1 MYDVIIIGAGPAGL
15 TAAIYLGR
23 AGKKVL
29 ILEKNV
35 YGGQIVNSKEVENYP
50 AISKISGFDFSNNLY
65 NQAKNFGAELKYE
78 TVVNLTKDKEVTTN
92 RGKYQAKS
100 IIIAT
105 GLSNRTLEIDG
116 VDSFIG
122 RGISYCATCD
132 GNFFKDK
139 VVAVVG
145 GGNTALEDAIFLS
158 NICKKVY
165 LIHRRNTLRG
175 EKILQDILAKKDNVE
190 YILNSNV
197 VKINGNELLESIIIN
212 TKGEETEL
220 KIDGLFLAIG
230 QIPNNSYIDI
240 INLDEMGYAIAS
252 EDCKT
257 NVDGIYVAGDFRTKK
272 VRQLVTAAADG
283 ATAAINAIEYIERC
297 EKDDNNKE

>member
-23 AGKKVL
+23 AGKKLL

-50 AISKISGFDFSNNLY
+50 AISKISGFEFSNNLY

-165 LIHRRNTLRG
+165 IIHRRTTFRG
-175 EKILQDILAKKDNVE
+175 EKILQDILNKKENVE
-190 YILNSNV
+190 FILNSNV

-212 TKGEETEL
+212 TNNEEKEL
-220 KIDGLFLAIG
+220 QIDGLFLAIG

-240 INLDEMGYAIAS
+240 IDLDEKGYAIAN

-257 NVDGIYVAGDFRTKK
+257 NIDGIYVAGDFRTKK
-272 VRQLVTAAADG
+272 VRQLVTAASDG
-283 ATAAINAIEYIERC
+283 ALAAVACI
-297 EKDDNNKE
+297 KDLNK

>member
-23 AGKKVL
+23 AGKKLL

-50 AISKISGFDFSNNLY
+50 AISKISGFEFSNNLY

-165 LIHRRNTLRG
+165 IIHRRTTFRG
-175 EKILQDILAKKDNVE
+175 EKILQDILNKKENVE
-190 YILNSNV
+190 FILNSNV

-212 TKGEETEL
+212 TNNEEKEL
-220 KIDGLFLAIG
+220 QIDGLFLAIG

-240 INLDEMGYAIAS
+240 IDLDEKGYAIAN

-257 NVDGIYVAGDFRTKK
+257 NIDGIYVAGDFRIKK
-272 VRQLVTAAADG
+272 VRQLVTAASDG
-283 ATAAINAIEYIERC
+283 ATAAINAIEYIERSD
-297 EKDDNNKE
+297 KK

>member
-50 AISKISGFDFSNNLY
+50 AICKISGFEFSNNLY

-165 LIHRRNTLRG
+165 IIHRRTTFRG
-175 EKILQDILAKKDNVE
+175 EKILQDILNKKENIEFV
-190 YILNSNV
+190 LNSNV

-212 TKGEETEL
+212 ANNEEREL
-220 KIDGLFLAIG
+220 QIDGLFLAIG

-240 INLDEMGYAIAS
+240 IELDEKGYAIAN

-257 NVDGIYVAGDFRTKK
+257 NIDGIYVAGDFRTKK
-272 VRQLVTAAADG
+272 VRQLVTAASDG
-283 ATAAINAIEYIERC
+283 ATAAINAIEYIERSDR
-297 EKDDNNKE
+297 K

>member
-50 AISKISGFDFSNNLY
+50 AISKISGFEFSNNLY

-78 TVVNLTKDKEVTTN
+78 TVLNLTKDKEVTTN

-165 LIHRRNTLRG
+165 IIHRRTTFRG
-175 EKILQDILAKKDNVE
+175 EKILQDILNKKENVE
-190 YILNSNV
+190 FVLNSNV

-212 TKGEETEL
+212 TNNEEREL
-220 KIDGLFLAIG
+220 QIDGLFLAIG

-240 INLDEMGYAIAS
+240 IELDEKGYAIAN

-257 NVDGIYVAGDFRTKK
+257 NIDGIYVAGDFRTKK
-272 VRQLVTAAADG
+272 VRQLVTAASDG
-283 ATAAINAIEYIERC
+283 ATAAINAIEYIERSD
-297 EKDDNNKE
+297 KK

>member
-50 AISKISGFDFSNNLY
+50 AISKISGFEFSNNLY

-165 LIHRRNTLRG
+165 IIHRRTTFRG
-175 EKILQDILAKKDNVE
+175 EKILQDILNKKENIEFV
-190 YILNSNV
+190 LNSNV

-212 TKGEETEL
+212 TNNEEREL
-220 KIDGLFLAIG
+220 QIDGLFLAIG

-240 INLDEMGYAIAS
+240 IELDEKGYAIAN

-257 NVDGIYVAGDFRTKK
+257 NIDGIYVAGDFRTKK
-272 VRQLVTAAADG
+272 VRQLVTAASDG
-283 ATAAINAIEYIERC
+283 ATAAINAIEYIERSD
-297 EKDDNNKE
+297 KK

>member
-165 LIHRRNTLRG
+165 IIHRRTTFRG
-175 EKILQDILAKKDNVE
+175 EKILQDILNKKENVE
-190 YILNSNV
+190 FVLNSNV

-212 TKGEETEL
+212 TNNEEKEL
-220 KIDGLFLAIG
+220 QIDGLFLAIG

-240 INLDEMGYAIAS
+240 IDLDEKGYAIAN

-257 NVDGIYVAGDFRTKK
+257 NIDGIYVAGDFRTKK
-272 VRQLVTAAADG
+272 VRQLVTAASDG
-283 ATAAINAIEYIERC
+283 ATAAINAIEYIERSD
-297 EKDDNNKE
+297 KK

>member
-23 AGKKVL
+23 AGKKLL

-50 AISKISGFDFSNNLY
+50 AISKISGFEFSNNLY

-165 LIHRRNTLRG
+165 IVHRRTTFRG
-175 EKILQDILAKKDNVE
+175 EKILQDILNKKENVE
-190 YILNSNV
+190 FVLNSNV

-212 TKGEETEL
+212 TNNEEREL
-220 KIDGLFLAIG
+220 QIDGLFLAIG

-240 INLDEMGYAIAS
+240 IDLDEKGYAIAN

-257 NVDGIYVAGDFRTKK
+257 NIDGIYVAGDFRTKK
-272 VRQLVTAAADG
+272 VRQLVTAASDG
-283 ATAAINAIEYIERC
+283 ATAAINAIEYIERSD
-297 EKDDNNKE
+297 KK

>member
-50 AISKISGFDFSNNLY
+50 AISKISGFEFSNNLY

-165 LIHRRNTLRG
+165 IIHRRTTFRG
-175 EKILQDILAKKDNVE
+175 EKILQDILNKKENIEFV
-190 YILNSNV
+190 LNSNV

-212 TKGEETEL
+212 TNNEEREL
-220 KIDGLFLAIG
+220 QIDGLFLAIG

-240 INLDEMGYAIAS
+240 IELDEKGYAIAN

-257 NVDGIYVAGDFRTKK
+257 NIDGIYVVGDFRTKK
-272 VRQLVTAAADG
+272 VRQLVTAASDG
-283 ATAAINAIEYIERC
+283 ATAAINAIEYIERSDR
-297 EKDDNNKE
+297 K

>member
-23 AGKKVL
+23 AGKKLL

-50 AISKISGFDFSNNLY
+50 AISKISGFEFSNNLY

-165 LIHRRNTLRG
+165 IIHRRTTFRG
-175 EKILQDILAKKDNVE
+175 EKILQDILNKKENVE
-190 YILNSNV
+190 FILNSNV

-212 TKGEETEL
+212 TNNEEKEL
-220 KIDGLFLAIG
+220 QIDGLFLAIG

-240 INLDEMGYAIAS
+240 IDLDEKGYAIAN

-257 NVDGIYVAGDFRTKK
+257 NIDGIYVAGDFRTKK
-272 VRQLVTAAADG
+272 VRQLVTAASDG
-283 ATAAINAIEYIERC
+283 ATAAINAIEYIERSD
-297 EKDDNNKE
+297 KK

>member
-50 AISKISGFDFSNNLY
+50 AISKISGFEFSNNLY

-165 LIHRRNTLRG
+165 IIHRRTTFRG
-175 EKILQDILAKKDNVE
+175 EKILQDILNKKENVE
-190 YILNSNV
+190 FVFNSNV

-212 TKGEETEL
+212 TNNEEREL
-220 KIDGLFLAIG
+220 QIDGLFLAIG

-240 INLDEMGYAIAS
+240 IELDEKGYAIAN

-257 NVDGIYVAGDFRTKK
+257 NIDGIYVAGDFRTKK
-272 VRQLVTAAADG
+272 VRQLVTAASDG
-283 ATAAINAIEYIERC
+283 ATAAINAIEYIERSD
-297 EKDDNNKE
+297 KK

>member
-50 AISKISGFDFSNNLY
+50 AISKISGFEFSNNLY

-78 TVVNLTKDKEVTTN
+78 TVVNLTTDKEVTTN

-165 LIHRRNTLRG
+165 IIHRRTTFRG
-175 EKILQDILAKKDNVE
+175 EKILQDILNKKENVE
-190 YILNSNV
+190 FVLNSNV

-212 TKGEETEL
+212 TNNEEKEL
-220 KIDGLFLAIG
+220 QIDGLFLAIG

-240 INLDEMGYAIAS
+240 IDLDEKGYAIAN

-257 NVDGIYVAGDFRTKK
+257 NIDGIYVAGDFRTKK
-272 VRQLVTAAADG
+272 VRQLVTAASDG
-283 ATAAINAIEYIERC
+283 ATAAINAIEYIERSD
-297 EKDDNNKE
+297 KNDSN

>member
-50 AISKISGFDFSNNLY
+50 AISKISGFEFSNNLY

-165 LIHRRNTLRG
+165 IIHRRTTFRG
-175 EKILQDILAKKDNVE
+175 EKILQDILNKKENIEFV
-190 YILNSNV
+190 LNSNV

-212 TKGEETEL
+212 ANNEEREL
-220 KIDGLFLAIG
+220 QIDGLFLAIG

-240 INLDEMGYAIAS
+240 IELDEKGYAIAN

-257 NVDGIYVAGDFRTKK
+257 NIDGIYVAGDFRTKK
-272 VRQLVTAAADG
+272 VRQLVTAASDG
-283 ATAAINAIEYIERC
+283 ATAAINAIEYIERSDR
-297 EKDDNNKE
+297 K

>member
-78 TVVNLTKDKEVTTN
+78 TVVNLTTDKEVTTN

-165 LIHRRNTLRG
+165 IIHRRTTFRG
-175 EKILQDILAKKDNVE
+175 EKILQDILNKKENVE
-190 YILNSNV
+190 FVLNSNV

-212 TKGEETEL
+212 TNNEEKEL
-220 KIDGLFLAIG
+220 QIDGLFLAIG

-240 INLDEMGYAIAS
+240 IDLDEKGYAIAN

-257 NVDGIYVAGDFRTKK
+257 NIDGIYVAGDFRTKK
-272 VRQLVTAAADG
+272 VRQLVTAASDG
-283 ATAAINAIEYIERC
+283 ATAAINAIEYIERSD
-297 EKDDNNKE
+297 KNDSN

>member
-50 AISKISGFDFSNNLY
+50 AISKISGFEFSNNLY

-78 TVVNLTKDKEVTTN
+78 TVLNLTKDKEVTTN

-165 LIHRRNTLRG
+165 IIHRRTTFRG
-175 EKILQDILAKKDNVE
+175 EKILQDILNKKENVE
-190 YILNSNV
+190 FVLNSNV

-212 TKGEETEL
+212 TNNEEREL
-220 KIDGLFLAIG
+220 QIDGLFLAIG

-240 INLDEMGYAIAS
+240 IDLDEKGYAIAN

-257 NVDGIYVAGDFRTKK
+257 NIDGIYVAGDFRTKK
-272 VRQLVTAAADG
+272 VRQLVTAASDG
-283 ATAAINAIEYIERC
+283 ATAAINAIEYIERSD
-297 EKDDNNKE
+297 KK

>member
-1 MYDVIIIGAGPAGL
+1 MRINKYLALSGVGSRRKVEAYVLDGLVKVNGKVITELSFDV
-15 TAAIYLGR
+15 
-23 AGKKVL
+23 
-29 ILEKNV
+29 
-35 YGGQIVNSKEVENYP
+35 
-50 AISKISGFDFSNNLY
+50 
-65 NQAKNFGAELKYE
+65 
-78 TVVNLTKDKEVTTN
+78 
-92 RGKYQAKS
+92 
-100 IIIAT
+100 
-105 GLSNRTLEIDG
+105 
-116 VDSFIG
+116 
-122 RGISYCATCD
+122 
-132 GNFFKDK
+132 
-139 VVAVVG
+139 
-145 GGNTALEDAIFLS
+145 NT
-158 NICKKVY
+158 
-165 LIHRRNTLRG
+165 
-175 EKILQDILAKKDNVE
+175 KKDNVE

-240 INLDEMGYAIAS
+240 IDLDEMGYAIAS

>member
-23 AGKKVL
+23 AGKKLL

-50 AISKISGFDFSNNLY
+50 AISKISGFEFSNNLY

-165 LIHRRNTLRG
+165 IVHRRNTFRG
-175 EKILQDILAKKDNVE
+175 EKILQDILNKKENVE
-190 YILNSNV
+190 FVFNSNV

-212 TKGEETEL
+212 TNNEEREL
-220 KIDGLFLAIG
+220 QIDGLFLAIG

-240 INLDEMGYAIAS
+240 IDLDEKGYAIAN

-257 NVDGIYVAGDFRTKK
+257 NIDGIYVAGDFRTKK
-272 VRQLVTAAADG
+272 VRQLVTAASDG
-283 ATAAINAIEYIERC
+283 ATAAINAIEYIERSD
-297 EKDDNNKE
+297 KK

>member
-50 AISKISGFDFSNNLY
+50 AISKISGFEFSNNLY

-165 LIHRRNTLRG
+165 IIHRRTTFRG
-175 EKILQDILAKKDNVE
+175 EKILQDILNKKENVE
-190 YILNSNV
+190 YVLNSNV

-212 TKGEETEL
+212 TNNEEREL
-220 KIDGLFLAIG
+220 QIDGLFLAIG

-240 INLDEMGYAIAS
+240 IDLDEKGYAIAN

-257 NVDGIYVAGDFRTKK
+257 NIDGIYVAGDFRTKK
-272 VRQLVTAAADG
+272 VRQLVTAASDG
-283 ATAAINAIEYIERC
+283 ATAAINAIEYIERSD
-297 EKDDNNKE
+297 KK

>member
-50 AISKISGFDFSNNLY
+50 AISKISGFEFSNNLY

-165 LIHRRNTLRG
+165 IIHRRTTFRG
-175 EKILQDILAKKDNVE
+175 EKILQDILNKKENVE
-190 YILNSNV
+190 FVLNSNV

-212 TKGEETEL
+212 TNNEEKEL
-220 KIDGLFLAIG
+220 QIDGLFLAIG

-240 INLDEMGYAIAS
+240 IDLDEKGYAIAN

-257 NVDGIYVAGDFRTKK
+257 NIDGIYVAGDFRTKK
-272 VRQLVTAAADG
+272 VRQLVTAASDG
-283 ATAAINAIEYIERC
+283 ATAAINAIEYIERSD
-297 EKDDNNKE
+297 KK

>member
-165 LIHRRNTLRG
+165 IIHRRTTFRG
-175 EKILQDILAKKDNVE
+175 EKILQDILNKKENVE
-190 YILNSNV
+190 FVLNSNV

-212 TKGEETEL
+212 TNNEEKEL

-240 INLDEMGYAIAS
+240 IDLDEKGYAIAN

-257 NVDGIYVAGDFRTKK
+257 NIDGIYVAGDFRTKK
-272 VRQLVTAAADG
+272 VRQLVTAASDG
-283 ATAAINAIEYIERC
+283 ATAAINAIEYIERSD
-297 EKDDNNKE
+297 KNDSN

>member
-23 AGKKVL
+23 AGKKLL

-50 AISKISGFDFSNNLY
+50 AISKISGFEFSNNLY

-165 LIHRRNTLRG
+165 IIHRRTTFRG
-175 EKILQDILAKKDNVE
+175 EKILQDILNKKENVE
-190 YILNSNV
+190 FILNSNV

-212 TKGEETEL
+212 TNNEEKEL
-220 KIDGLFLAIG
+220 QIDGLFLAIG

-240 INLDEMGYAIAS
+240 IDLDEKGYAIAN

-257 NVDGIYVAGDFRTKK
+257 NIDGIYVAGDFRTKK
-272 VRQLVTAAADG
+272 VRQ
-283 ATAAINAIEYIERC
+283 
-297 EKDDNNKE
+297 

>member
-29 ILEKNV
+29 MLEKNV

-50 AISKISGFDFSNNLY
+50 AISKISGFEFSNNLY

-165 LIHRRNTLRG
+165 IIHRRTTFRG
-175 EKILQDILAKKDNVE
+175 EKILQDILNKKENVE
-190 YILNSNV
+190 FVLNSNV

-212 TKGEETEL
+212 TNNEEKEL
-220 KIDGLFLAIG
+220 QIDGLFLAIG

-240 INLDEMGYAIAS
+240 IDLDEKGYAIAN

-257 NVDGIYVAGDFRTKK
+257 NIDGIYVAGDFRTKK
-272 VRQLVTAAADG
+272 VRQLVTAASDG
-283 ATAAINAIEYIERC
+283 ATAAINAIEYIERSD
-297 EKDDNNKE
+297 KK

>member
-23 AGKKVL
+23 AGKKLL

-50 AISKISGFDFSNNLY
+50 AISKISGFEFSNNLY

-165 LIHRRNTLRG
+165 IVHRRTTFRG
-175 EKILQDILAKKDNVE
+175 EKILQDILNKKENVE
-190 YILNSNV
+190 FILNSNV
-197 VKINGNELLESIIIN
+197 VKINGNELWESIIIN
-212 TKGEETEL
+212 TNNEEKEL
-220 KIDGLFLAIG
+220 QIDGLFLAIG

-240 INLDEMGYAIAS
+240 IDLDEKGYAIAN

-257 NVDGIYVAGDFRTKK
+257 NIDGIYVAGDFRTKK
-272 VRQLVTAAADG
+272 VRQLVTAASDG
-283 ATAAINAIEYIERC
+283 ATAAINAIEYIERSD
-297 EKDDNNKE
+297 KKW

>member
-50 AISKISGFDFSNNLY
+50 AISKISGFEFSNNLY

-105 GLSNRTLEIDG
+105 GLSNRTLEIEG

-165 LIHRRNTLRG
+165 IIHRRTTFRG
-175 EKILQDILAKKDNVE
+175 EKILQDILNKKENVE
-190 YILNSNV
+190 FVLNSNV

-212 TKGEETEL
+212 TNNEEKEL
-220 KIDGLFLAIG
+220 QIDGLFLAIG

-240 INLDEMGYAIAS
+240 IDLDEKGYAIAN

-257 NVDGIYVAGDFRTKK
+257 NIDGIYVAGDFRTKK
-272 VRQLVTAAADG
+272 VRQLVTAASDG
-283 ATAAINAIEYIERC
+283 ATAAINAIEYIERSD
-297 EKDDNNKE
+297 KK

>member
-50 AISKISGFDFSNNLY
+50 AISKISGFEFSNNLY

-165 LIHRRNTLRG
+165 IIHRRTTFRG
-175 EKILQDILAKKDNVE
+175 EKILQDILNKKENVE
-190 YILNSNV
+190 FVFNSNV

-212 TKGEETEL
+212 TNNEEKEL
-220 KIDGLFLAIG
+220 QIDGLFLAIG

-240 INLDEMGYAIAS
+240 IDLDEKGYAIAN

-257 NVDGIYVAGDFRTKK
+257 NIDGIYVAGDFRTKK
-272 VRQLVTAAADG
+272 VRQLVTAASDG
-283 ATAAINAIEYIERC
+283 ATAAINVIEYIERSD
-297 EKDDNNKE
+297 KK

>member
-23 AGKKVL
+23 AGKKLL

-50 AISKISGFDFSNNLY
+50 AISKISGFEFSNNLY

-165 LIHRRNTLRG
+165 IVHRRTTFRG
-175 EKILQDILAKKDNVE
+175 EKILQDILNKKENVE
-190 YILNSNV
+190 FVFNSNV

-212 TKGEETEL
+212 TNNEEREL
-220 KIDGLFLAIG
+220 QIDGLFLAIG

-240 INLDEMGYAIAS
+240 IDLDEKGYAIAN

-257 NVDGIYVAGDFRTKK
+257 NIDGIYVAGDFRTKK
-272 VRQLVTAAADG
+272 VRQLVTAASDG
-283 ATAAINAIEYIERC
+283 TTAAINAIEYIERSD
-297 EKDDNNKE
+297 KK

>member
-23 AGKKVL
+23 AGKKLL

-50 AISKISGFDFSNNLY
+50 AISKISGFEFSNNLY

-165 LIHRRNTLRG
+165 IIHRRTTFRG
-175 EKILQDILAKKDNVE
+175 EKILQDILNKKENVE
-190 YILNSNV
+190 YVLNSNV

-212 TKGEETEL
+212 TNNEEKEL
-220 KIDGLFLAIG
+220 QIDGLFLAIG

-240 INLDEMGYAIAS
+240 IDLDEKGYAIAN

-257 NVDGIYVAGDFRTKK
+257 NIDGIYVAGDFRTKK
-272 VRQLVTAAADG
+272 VRQLVTAASDG
-283 ATAAINAIEYIERC
+283 ATAAINAIEYIERSD
-297 EKDDNNKE
+297 KNDSN

>member
-23 AGKKVL
+23 AGKKLL

-50 AISKISGFDFSNNLY
+50 AISKISGFEFSNNLY

-165 LIHRRNTLRG
+165 IIHRRTTFKG
-175 EKILQDILAKKDNVE
+175 EKILQDILNKKENVE
-190 YILNSNV
+190 FVFNSNV

-212 TKGEETEL
+212 TNNEEKEL
-220 KIDGLFLAIG
+220 QIDGLFLAIG

-240 INLDEMGYAIAS
+240 IDLDEKGYAIAN

-257 NVDGIYVAGDFRTKK
+257 NIDGIYVAGDFRTKK
-272 VRQLVTAAADG
+272 VRQLVTAASDG
-283 ATAAINAIEYIERC
+283 ATAAINAIEYIERSD
-297 EKDDNNKE
+297 KK

>member
-23 AGKKVL
+23 AGKKLL

-50 AISKISGFDFSNNLY
+50 AISKISGFEFSNNLY

-165 LIHRRNTLRG
+165 IIHRRTTFRG
-175 EKILQDILAKKDNVE
+175 EKILQDILNKKENVE
-190 YILNSNV
+190 FILNSNV

-212 TKGEETEL
+212 TNNEEREL
-220 KIDGLFLAIG
+220 QIDGLFLAIG

-240 INLDEMGYAIAS
+240 IDLDEKGYAIAN

-257 NVDGIYVAGDFRTKK
+257 NIDGIYVAGDFRTKK
-272 VRQLVTAAADG
+272 VRQLVTAASDG
-283 ATAAINAIEYIERC
+283 ATAAINAIEYIERSD
-297 EKDDNNKE
+297 KK

>member
-23 AGKKVL
+23 AGKKLL

-50 AISKISGFDFSNNLY
+50 AISKISGFEFSNNLY

-165 LIHRRNTLRG
+165 IVHRRTTFRG
-175 EKILQDILAKKDNVE
+175 EKILQDILNKKENVE
-190 YILNSNV
+190 FILNSNV

-212 TKGEETEL
+212 TNNEEREL
-220 KIDGLFLAIG
+220 QIDGLFLAIG

-240 INLDEMGYAIAS
+240 IDLDEKGYAIAN

-257 NVDGIYVAGDFRTKK
+257 NIDGIYVAGDFRTKK
-272 VRQLVTAAADG
+272 VRQLVTAASDG
-283 ATAAINAIEYIERC
+283 ATAAINAIEYIERID
-297 EKDDNNKE
+297 KK

>member
-50 AISKISGFDFSNNLY
+50 AISKISGFEFSNNLY

-78 TVVNLTKDKEVTTN
+78 TVVNLTTDKEVTTN

-165 LIHRRNTLRG
+165 IIHRRTTFRG
-175 EKILQDILAKKDNVE
+175 EKILQDILNKKENVE
-190 YILNSNV
+190 FVFNSNV

-212 TKGEETEL
+212 TNNEEKEL
-220 KIDGLFLAIG
+220 QIDGLFLAIG

-240 INLDEMGYAIAS
+240 IDLDEKGYAIAN

-257 NVDGIYVAGDFRTKK
+257 NIDGIYVAGDFRTKK
-272 VRQLVTAAADG
+272 VRQLVTAASDG
-283 ATAAINAIEYIERC
+283 ATAAINAIEYIERSD
-297 EKDDNNKE
+297 KK

>member
-23 AGKKVL
+23 AGKKLL

-50 AISKISGFDFSNNLY
+50 AISKISGFEFSNNLY
-65 NQAKNFGAELKYE
+65 NQAINFGAELKYE

-165 LIHRRNTLRG
+165 IIHRRTTFRG
-175 EKILQDILAKKDNVE
+175 EKILQDILNKKENVE
-190 YILNSNV
+190 FVFNSNV

-212 TKGEETEL
+212 TNNEEKEL
-220 KIDGLFLAIG
+220 QIDGLFLAIG

-240 INLDEMGYAIAS
+240 IDLDEKGYAIAN
-252 EDCKT
+252 EYFKT
-257 NVDGIYVAGDFRTKK
+257 NIYGIYVAGDFRTKK
-272 VRQLVTAAADG
+272 VRQLVTAASDG
-283 ATAAINAIEYIERC
+283 ATAAINAIEYIERSD
-297 EKDDNNKE
+297 KK

>member
-50 AISKISGFDFSNNLY
+50 AISKISGFEFSNNLY

-165 LIHRRNTLRG
+165 IIHRRTTFRG
-175 EKILQDILAKKDNVE
+175 EKILQDILNKKENVE
-190 YILNSNV
+190 FVFNSNV

-212 TKGEETEL
+212 TNNEEREL
-220 KIDGLFLAIG
+220 QIDGLFLAIG

-240 INLDEMGYAIAS
+240 IDLDEKGYAIAN

-257 NVDGIYVAGDFRTKK
+257 NIDGIYVAGDFRTKK
-272 VRQLVTAAADG
+272 VRQLVTAESDG
-283 ATAAINAIEYIERC
+283 ATAAINAIEYIERSD
-297 EKDDNNKE
+297 KK

>member
-50 AISKISGFDFSNNLY
+50 AISKISGFEFSNNLY

-165 LIHRRNTLRG
+165 IIHRRTTFRG
-175 EKILQDILAKKDNVE
+175 EKILQDILNKKENIEFVF
-190 YILNSNV
+190 NSNV

-212 TKGEETEL
+212 TNNEEREL
-220 KIDGLFLAIG
+220 QIDGLFLAIG

-240 INLDEMGYAIAS
+240 IELDEKGYAIAN

-257 NVDGIYVAGDFRTKK
+257 NIDGIYVAGDFRTKK
-272 VRQLVTAAADG
+272 VRQLVTAASDG
-283 ATAAINAIEYIERC
+283 ATAAINAIEYIERSDR
-297 EKDDNNKE
+297 K

>member
-50 AISKISGFDFSNNLY
+50 AIIKISGFDFSNNLY

-165 LIHRRNTLRG
+165 IIHRRTTFRG
-175 EKILQDILAKKDNVE
+175 EKILQDILNKKENVE
-190 YILNSNV
+190 FVFNSNV

-212 TKGEETEL
+212 TNNEEKEL
-220 KIDGLFLAIG
+220 QIDGLFLAIG

-240 INLDEMGYAIAS
+240 IDLDEKGYAIAN

-257 NVDGIYVAGDFRTKK
+257 NIDGIYVAGDFRTKK
-272 VRQLVTAAADG
+272 VRQLVTAASDG
-283 ATAAINAIEYIERC
+283 ATAAINAIEYIERSD
-297 EKDDNNKE
+297 KK

>member
-50 AISKISGFDFSNNLY
+50 AISKISGFEFSNNLY
-65 NQAKNFGAELKYE
+65 NQAKYFGAELKYE

-165 LIHRRNTLRG
+165 IIHRRTTFRG
-175 EKILQDILAKKDNVE
+175 EKILQDILNKKENVE
-190 YILNSNV
+190 FVLNSNV

-212 TKGEETEL
+212 TNNEEKEL
-220 KIDGLFLAIG
+220 QIDGLFLAIG

-240 INLDEMGYAIAS
+240 IDLDEKGYAIAN

-257 NVDGIYVAGDFRTKK
+257 NIDGIYVAGDFRTKK
-272 VRQLVTAAADG
+272 VRQLVTAASDG
-283 ATAAINAIEYIERC
+283 ATAAINAIEYIERSD
-297 EKDDNNKE
+297 KNDSN

>member
-23 AGKKVL
+23 AGKKLL

-50 AISKISGFDFSNNLY
+50 AISKISGFEFSNNLY

-165 LIHRRNTLRG
+165 IIHRRTTFRG
-175 EKILQDILAKKDNVE
+175 EKILQDILNKKENVE
-190 YILNSNV
+190 FVLNSNV

-212 TKGEETEL
+212 TNNEEKEL
-220 KIDGLFLAIG
+220 QIDGLFLAIG

-240 INLDEMGYAIAS
+240 IDLDEKGYAIAN

-257 NVDGIYVAGDFRTKK
+257 NIDGIYVAGDFRTKK
-272 VRQLVTAAADG
+272 VRQLVTAASDG
-283 ATAAINAIEYIERC
+283 ATAAINAIEYIERSD
-297 EKDDNNKE
+297 KK

>member
-23 AGKKVL
+23 AGKKLL

-50 AISKISGFDFSNNLY
+50 AISKISGFEFSNNLY

-165 LIHRRNTLRG
+165 IVHRRTTFRG
-175 EKILQDILAKKDNVE
+175 EKILQDILNKKENVE
-190 YILNSNV
+190 FILNSNV

-212 TKGEETEL
+212 TNNEEREL
-220 KIDGLFLAIG
+220 QIDGLFLAIG

-240 INLDEMGYAIAS
+240 IDLDEKGYAIAN

-257 NVDGIYVAGDFRTKK
+257 NIDGIYVAGDFRTKK
-272 VRQLVTAAADG
+272 VRQLVTAASDG
-283 ATAAINAIEYIERC
+283 ATAAINAIEYIERSD
-297 EKDDNNKE
+297 KK

>member
-165 LIHRRNTLRG
+165 IIHRRTTFRG
-175 EKILQDILAKKDNVE
+175 EKILQDILNKKENVE
-190 YILNSNV
+190 FVFNSNV

-212 TKGEETEL
+212 TNNEEKEL
-220 KIDGLFLAIG
+220 QIDGLFLAIG

-240 INLDEMGYAIAS
+240 IDLDEKGYAIAN

-257 NVDGIYVAGDFRTKK
+257 NIDGIYVAGDFRTKK
-272 VRQLVTAAADG
+272 VRQLVTAASDG
-283 ATAAINAIEYIERC
+283 ATAAINVIEYIERSD
-297 EKDDNNKE
+297 KK